1 MNFDFNKI
9 KKEVTKTALKAKKA
23 SANMVETAK
32 YKFKLS
38 EIKSDINEKYMQI
51 GKLVYNSD
59 EDCDIT
65 DKLQALC
72 DEITALKNNA
82 EDMQASVDEI
92 LNKKACPKCSS
103 YVDKDFEF
111 CPKCGNS
118 IDE

>member
-1 MNFDFNKI
+1 MNFDFMKI
-9 KKEVTKTALKAKKA
+9 KKEVAKTAIKAKKA

-59 EDCDIT
+59 EASDIA

-72 DEITALKNNA
+72 DEITSLKTTA
-82 EDMQASVDEI
+82 EDIQATIDVMF
-92 LNKKACPKCSS
+92 NKKACPSCSS
-103 YVDKDFEF
+103 YIDKDFDF
-111 CPKCGNS
+111 CPKCGNE
-118 IDE
+118 IND